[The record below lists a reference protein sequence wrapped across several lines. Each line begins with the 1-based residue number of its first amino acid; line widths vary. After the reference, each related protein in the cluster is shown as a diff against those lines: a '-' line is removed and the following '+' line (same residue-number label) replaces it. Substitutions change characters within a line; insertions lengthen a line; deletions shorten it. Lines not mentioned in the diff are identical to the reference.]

1 VLCLSHLPLPTRG
14 SRVLWC
20 TVGGAQALR
29 ARATATDRWARD
41 GLFAIL
47 LFASTPNRVWA
58 DRMEGEFESDGS
70 AKAPP
75 NAV

>member
-1 VLCLSHLPLPTRG
+1 V
-14 SRVLWC
+14 
-20 TVGGAQALR
+20 
-29 ARATATDRWARD
+29 RD